1 MFYEAYILR
10 KCEGHNWDTDLS
22 DSGTFPLYHR
32 GIQKMENPVLDQETL
47 HEADGM

>member
-22 DSGTFPLYHR
+22 DSGTFPLYHH